1 MATDGT
7 PTRHDALARATTLV
21 SRARGLRRAQAEV
34 QDLTAREVKV
44 LARTA
49 AQFFDTIPM
58 VEFIPSL
65 LPQSARGLRRIRH
78 RVLHSVVEDSGSAGV
93 CVRAL
98 LLGRD
103 GALRLFTVRSD
114 ESRDLLQ
121 ILEPGRI
128 PPAGVKRDV
137 VEWTP
142 TLRVDG
148 FRPFEILDKLAQSL
162 DTVEAQIA
170 IAEERVQVQKSALES
185 GDLSVLRQTPDSAS
199 SAERRKVRD
208 TPPPSEPAAAS
219 VPAKQP
225 EVDLF
230 AQVEALANATQV
242 VPVGGTRSII
252 VSGAR
257 SELDSAAEEW
267 GDADES
273 EPHWSEKS
281 A

>member
-7 PTRHDALARATTLV
+7 PTRHDALARAATLV

-34 QDLTAREVKV
+34 QDLTAREVRV

-65 LPQSARGLRRIRH
+65 LPPSARALRRIRH
-78 RVLHSVVEDSGSAGV
+78 RVLHSIVEDSGSAGV

-114 ESRDLLQ
+114 ESRDLSQ

-128 PPAGVKRDV
+128 PPAGVMRDV

-148 FRPFEILDKLAQSL
+148 FRPFEILDKLAQTL
-162 DTVEAQIA
+162 DTVEAKIA
-170 IAEERVQVQKSALES
+170 VAEERVQVQKSALES

-199 SAERRKVRD
+199 SEERRRVQE
-208 TPPPSEPAAAS
+208 TPPPPSEPPTRRVDAEL
-219 VPAKQP
+219 P
-225 EVDLF
+225 EIDLF
-230 AQVEALANATQV
+230 ARVEALANGTQV
-242 VPVGGTRSII
+242 
-252 VSGAR
+252 
-257 SELDSAAEEW
+257 AAPTAQEW

-273 EPHWSEKS
+273 EPLWNEKS